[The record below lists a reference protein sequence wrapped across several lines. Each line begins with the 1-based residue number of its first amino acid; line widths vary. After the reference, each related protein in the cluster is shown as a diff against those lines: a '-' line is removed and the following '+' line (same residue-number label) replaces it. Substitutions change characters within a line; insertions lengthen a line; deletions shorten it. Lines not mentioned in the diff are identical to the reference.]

1 MSAGRARAPGPLRR
15 LLRGEGQ
22 RRRRPPPSL
31 FTTAPR
37 DRNGAA
43 APLNGRADPAL
54 LRRASTDHPLE
65 MGTRR
70 GADAGAPACRGP
82 SKGLVA
88 AATAGSPTRIGPRYD
103 LWERDVS
110 NQLARRP
117 ITRSRAHSAYTSHK
131 RQYGDIIEGV
141 FVACMAVLSHWS
153 SESCLRTYCKHTYA
167 RSKHVSNMFEACP
180 TIILS

>member
-88 AATAGSPTRIGPRYD
+88 AATAGSPTRIGPSEVRPLGTRCEQPTCSPADHPKPRSQCLHVAQETVWRHYRRRVRR
-103 LWERDVS
+103 LHGGAVALVVRKLSADVL
-110 NQLARRP
+110 Q
-117 ITRSRAHSAYTSHK
+117 AY
-131 RQYGDIIEGV
+131 I
-141 FVACMAVLSHWS
+141 
-153 SESCLRTYCKHTYA
+153 RTK
-167 RSKHVSNMFEACP
+167 
-180 TIILS
+180 